1 MIKCVWFFSLFFSCN
16 FQSLI
21 VSISK
26 VSTAAVTYSFV
37 CLLFLFLAWITA
49 RLWSFYYKVWFD
61 SKHSRLGMTAVLLHC
76 GVTRLA
82 TRVPVCRAQV
92 HRKHGERGAVMS
104 LLKVQESSLD
114 VCVPWIHHIYLLSF
128 PSL

>member
-1 MIKCVWFFSLFFSCN
+1 MGFLPPFFSN
-16 FQSLI
+16 YQTLI
-21 VSISK
+21 VSI
-26 VSTAAVTYSFV
+26 VSVTTARVIFCFV
-37 CLLFLFLAWITA
+37 CQLLLLLAWITA

-61 SKHSRLGMTAVLLHC
+61 SKHLQLGITAVLLQY

-82 TRVPVCRAQV
+82 TRVHVCRAQV
-92 HRKHGERGAVMS
+92 HRKHGEREAVMS